1 MNDADSAAAVP
12 GPRRLTQVFALREFR
27 ALWSAEV
34 VSILGDQLARV
45 AFSVLVYDR
54 TSSAALS
61 ATVYALTFLPAL
73 LGGALLGWVADRY
86 PRRRVMIGSDLARAA
101 LVVPMAWPGLPL
113 PVLCALIVVMV
124 LLGSPHSAAQGA
136 LLPEILRGDL
146 LERGYA
152 VRQVTG
158 QIAQVAGFATGGALL
173 ALLSPQTALLANAG
187 TFVLSAVVL
196 TAGVTARA
204 APAAA
209 EAGEVRSWWRDIAD
223 GAHTVF
229 ADPSRRTLAL
239 VVWMAGTY
247 IAPEGVAAP
256 YAAQLGAGPVAVGI
270 LLAAIPAGSVVG
282 AIVFTRWVPQGAR
295 ERWMLPL
302 AVVAG
307 VPLMVSAIATSVVA
321 VAALW
326 ALSGA
331 AVAAALI
338 QAQAGFVRRT
348 PARARG
354 RATGLAA
361 AGLIGAQG
369 IGLLAAGLL
378 AEWSSPGVA
387 VAVTAAVAGVG
398 LAALAVSGSA
408 RAL

>member
-1 MNDADSAAAVP
+1 MNDADSAAAAP

-27 ALWSAEV
+27 ALWLAEV

-158 QIAQVAGFATGGALL
+158 QVAQVAGFATGGALL

-187 TFVLSAVVL
+187 TFVLSAAVL

-295 ERWMLPL
+295 ERSMLPL

-348 PARARG
+348 PAKARG